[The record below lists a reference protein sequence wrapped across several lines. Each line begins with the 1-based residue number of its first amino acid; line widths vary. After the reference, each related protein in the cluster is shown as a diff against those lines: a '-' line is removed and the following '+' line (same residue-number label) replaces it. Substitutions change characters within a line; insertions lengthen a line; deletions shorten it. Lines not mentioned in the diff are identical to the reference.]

1 MTKFSS
7 QIDDKIFLELR
18 SYAEKNRTEIST
30 LLEEAVKDLLVKKR
44 LTPLCKKACEDVFK
58 QYEDALREL
67 SK

>member
-7 QIDDKIFLELR
+7 QIDDKVFFELR
-18 SYAEKNRTEIST
+18 TYSEKNKVEIAI

-44 LTPLCKKACEDVFK
+44 MSPLCKKAAEDIFR

-67 SK
+67 AK